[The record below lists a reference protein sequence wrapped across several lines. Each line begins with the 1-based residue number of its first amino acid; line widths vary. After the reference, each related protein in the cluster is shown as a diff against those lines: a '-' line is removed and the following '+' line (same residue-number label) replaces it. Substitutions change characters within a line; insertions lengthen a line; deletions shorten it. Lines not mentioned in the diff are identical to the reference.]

1 MDLNKH
7 FDLDTMLY
15 EDAIWLS
22 GRTVLPKGQFLDIAS
37 KMDLRQQD
45 WDTFWKRVRI
55 MKYDEEPNIKC
66 VIYGKRWKLNTESFE
81 VAKDLIGEP
90 SGEISSCCGRAVYS
104 HNENTHTSKC
114 MSCNRDCDVIY
125 VWGGKYEIF

>member
-7 FDLDTMLY
+7 FDLDSMLY
-15 EDAIWLS
+15 EDAVWLS
-22 GRTVLPKGQFLDIAS
+22 GRTVLPKGQFLNIAS

-66 VIYGKRWKLNTESFE
+66 VIYGKRWKLNSYRDWETDRKSTR
-81 VAKDLIGEP
+81 LNSSH
-90 SGEISSCCGRAVYS
+90 SGESRMPSSA
-104 HNENTHTSKC
+104 
-114 MSCNRDCDVIY
+114 
-125 VWGGKYEIF
+125 